1 MPSACH
7 GQGNQVCG
15 PLPLHLSEA
24 PAGDHCSGPRVFAFC
39 VCVVRETAQ
48 KGGCR
53 MLGFDLSRLSCR
65 ICQPKSSSHEWQKEG
80 HSQGPGKLPRF

>member
-39 VCVVRETAQ
+39 VCVVRETESSE
-48 KGGCR
+48 R
-53 MLGFDLSRLSCR
+53 RL
-65 ICQPKSSSHEWQKEG
+65 QDAG
-80 HSQGPGKLPRF
+80 L